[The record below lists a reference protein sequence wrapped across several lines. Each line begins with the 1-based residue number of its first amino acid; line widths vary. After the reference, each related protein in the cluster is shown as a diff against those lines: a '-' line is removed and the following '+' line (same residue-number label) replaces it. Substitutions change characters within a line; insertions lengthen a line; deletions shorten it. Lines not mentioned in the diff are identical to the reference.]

1 MTDHIANVGFDHQ
14 SAPRLATLVQDA
26 EALFKAERFVEAMA
40 VFDTAAQLHPP
51 HSTVLIRL
59 AGLST
64 RMGQLDKAQA
74 YLSVLRERFP
84 DFQWTPMVEGDLAM
98 ARLDYARAIALYRE
112 AQTRMPDKAAIKTR
126 LDEAVAEHAREFSWN
141 APVEI
146 EIWPASGPST
156 FLEVAPQ
163 DRVLVVSWDLGH
175 NVAGRGITM
184 AETICDTRPTAM
196 AGPLFPTY
204 GDALWSPLAEA
215 DRRVPIAG
223 WRAPHFRHF
232 LEGALK
238 LVKTWPAA
246 TVWVSKPRFPG
257 LLIGLLYREI
267 LGARIICD
275 LDDDELAFVKGS
287 APRDFNSF
295 LAEFNPQDWDRPHGR
310 TWTELGMGILPFVDA
325 VTSCNPV
332 LASRNT
338 ATLVRHGR
346 SRIAAQNAMARRDA
360 TRSELGYT
368 PSDRVVL
375 FLGTPRRHKG
385 LVELAHAV
393 VALNRPDVELCI
405 VGSVADPDMERELSA
420 IPGLKLRRIGA
431 QPFSRVLDLNA
442 VADVVVLLQDHD
454 SPITQSQTPAKLTDA
469 IAVGTPVLVTE
480 AGPVADVIASGAAMA
495 IRKGDILVHRLE
507 AALAADRQSGHAHP
521 FFANEMSYEAN
532 RPRALQAIAAAHA
545 APPRVYPDMPGLLS
559 FLRREMPGVLSSD
572 IGTLTAPWLAHA
584 TAPAPLVDPDQPINV
599 VFFWKQNDSGL
610 YGRRQDMLLHELSL
624 RPEVGR
630 ILHID
635 APFPVTDFR
644 VHTNPMRAPVN
655 AEGPIIAATTLA
667 RMTGLADEGNIHRRS
682 FLIGTPGQTMLGR
695 PVHSH
700 ESFPNA
706 VEAWMDDLD
715 MRTNCIAWVC
725 PVVQGFEQVQQRLRF
740 PFVIGDY
747 IDDQRCWPMSEQ
759 RRRKI
764 EQNYRFMAQT
774 VDVAIT
780 NCAAM
785 QEALKQES
793 LAPLLVPN
801 GIDMRAEMPVA
812 APEITRLGGPVIGY
826 CGNMDDRFD
835 FELVEAL
842 AQARPQWQIVLIGK
856 LSRPAHRERMTA
868 LPNVHLLGIR
878 PYDQAR
884 ACIAGFDVAIVPHER
899 SDLSDRMNPLKVYV
913 YRALGLPVVAT
924 DIANLDDLRDD
935 LTIAEGADGFVTAI
949 EAALVRVAK
958 QGRRFLPPDLRASLS
973 WQNRMDTI
981 WSEVDQRL
989 RSKMSG
995 SV

>member
-1 MTDHIANVGFDHQ
+1 MTDHIANVGFDQ
-14 SAPRLATLVQDA
+14 KSAPPLATLVRDA
-26 EALFKAERFVEAMA
+26 EALHKAERFAEAMA
-40 VFDTAAQLHPP
+40 LFEIAAQLYPP
-51 HSTVLIRL
+51 DSTVLIRL
-59 AGLST
+59 AALST
-64 RMGQLDKAQA
+64 RMGQLDKAQD
-74 YLSVLRERFP
+74 YLDVLRQRFP
-84 DFQWTPMVEGDLAM
+84 NFQWTSMVEGDLAM
-98 ARLDYARAIALYRE
+98 ARLDYNRAIALYRE
-112 AQTRMPDKAAIKTR
+112 AMNRMPDLAAVRTR
-126 LDEAVAEHAREFSWN
+126 LNQAVEEHAREISWKT
-141 APVEI
+141 PVEI
-146 EIWPASGPST
+146 EIWPASGPSR
-156 FLEVAPQ
+156 FLEADPQ

-184 AETICDTRPTAM
+184 AETICDARPTAM
-196 AGPLFPTY
+196 AGPLFPAY
-204 GDALWSPLAEA
+204 GDALWAPLAEA

-232 LEGALK
+232 LEGALM
-238 LVKTWPAA
+238 LVKTWPAE

-257 LLIGLLYREI
+257 LLIGMLYREI

-275 LDDDELAFVKGS
+275 LDDDELAFVKGT
-287 APRDFNSF
+287 APRDFDSF
-295 LAEFNPQDWDRPHGR
+295 LAELNPQDWDRPHGR
-310 TWTELGMGILPFVDA
+310 TWTELGMGMLPHVDA
-325 VTSCNPV
+325 VTACNPV
-332 LASRNT
+332 LASRNN

-346 SRIAAQNAMARRDA
+346 SHHAAQDAIARREA
-360 TRSELGYT
+360 TRAELGYA

-420 IPGLKLRRIGA
+420 IPGLRMRRIGA

-469 IAVGTPVLVTE
+469 IAVGTPVLVTD

-495 IRKGDILVHRLE
+495 IRKGDDLSSRLA
-507 AALAADRQSGHAHP
+507 AALRVERPSGRTHP
-521 FFANEMSYEAN
+521 FFATEMSYEAN
-532 RPRALQAIAAAHA
+532 RPRALQAIATAHA
-545 APPRVYPDMPGLLS
+545 SPPRSYPDMPALSS
-559 FLRREMPGVLSSD
+559 FLRREMPGVLSPEV
-572 IGTLTAPWLAHA
+572 GRLAAPWLARPS
-584 TAPAPLVDPDQPINV
+584 APAPLVDPDRPINV

-635 APFPVTDFR
+635 APFPVTDLR
-644 VHTNPMRAPVN
+644 AHTNPMREPVN
-655 AEGPIIAATTLA
+655 AEAPIITANTLS
-667 RMTGLADEGNIHRRS
+667 RMTGLTDSGKIHRRS
-682 FLIGTPGQTMLGR
+682 FLVGTPGQTLLGR
-695 PVHSH
+695 PVHNR

-706 VEAWMDDLD
+706 VEAWIEDLD
-715 MRTNCIAWVC
+715 MRDNCIAWVC

-764 EQNYRFMAQT
+764 EQNYDFMAET
-774 VDVAIT
+774 VDVAIA
-780 NCAAM
+780 NCASM
-785 QEALKQES
+785 QEALRKES
-793 LAPLLVPN
+793 LSPLLVPN
-801 GIDMRAEMPVA
+801 GIDMRAELPVA
-812 APEITRLGGPVIGY
+812 APEITGLDGPVIGY

-835 FELVEAL
+835 FELVETLAL
-842 AQARPQWQIVLIGK
+842 ARPNWHIVLIGK
-856 LSRPAHRERMTA
+856 LSRPASRDRMKA

-913 YRALGLPVVAT
+913 YRTLGLPVVST

-935 LTIAEGADGFVTAI
+935 LTIAEDADGFVIAI
-949 EAALVRVAK
+949 EAALERLAK
-958 QGRRFLPPDLRASLS
+958 EGRRFLPPDLSASLS

-989 RSKMSG
+989 RAKMSL
-995 SV
+995 ST

>member
-14 SAPRLATLVQDA
+14 SAPRLETLVQDA
-26 EALFKAERFVEAMA
+26 EVFHKADRFAEAMA
-40 VFDTAAQLHPP
+40 VYEIASKHYPP
-51 HSTVLIRL
+51 NRTVLIRL
-59 AGLST
+59 AGLSV
-64 RMGQLDKAQA
+64 RMGQLDKAQE
-74 YLSVLRERFP
+74 YLGDMRRYFP
-84 DFQWTPMVEGDLAM
+84 DFQWTPMVEGDLAV
-98 ARLDYARAIALYRE
+98 ARFDYTKAIAHYRE
-112 AQTRMPDKAAIKTR
+112 ALGRMPDQTAVKTR
-126 LDEAVAEHAREFSWN
+126 LDNALAEHAREFSWN

-146 EIWPASGPST
+146 EIWPASGPSR
-156 FLEVAPQ
+156 FLEAPPQ

-223 WRAPHFRHF
+223 WRAPHFHHF

-332 LASRNT
+332 LASRNS

-346 SRIAAQNAMARRDA
+346 SQIAAQNAMARRDA
-360 TRSELGYT
+360 TRSEFGYA

-495 IRKGDILVHRLE
+495 IRKGDVLVRRLE
-507 AALAADRQSGHAHP
+507 AALAVDRQSGHAHP
-521 FFANEMSYEAN
+521 FFTTEMSYEAN

-545 APPRVYPDMPGLLS
+545 AAPRVYPDMPGLLS
-559 FLRREMPGVLSSD
+559 FLRREMPGVLSPD
-572 IGTLTAPWLAHA
+572 IGTLSTPWLAP
-584 TAPAPLVDPDQPINV
+584 TSAPAPLVDPDQPINV

-635 APFPVTDFR
+635 APFPVTDLR

-655 AEGPIIAATTLA
+655 AEAPIIAATTLA

-682 FLIGTPGQTMLGR
+682 FLIGSQGQTMLGR

-700 ESFPNA
+700 VSFPNA

-725 PVVQGFEQVQQRLRF
+725 PVVQGFEEVQQRLRF

-785 QEALKQES
+785 QEALTQES
-793 LAPLLVPN
+793 LSPLLVPN

-842 AQARPQWQIVLIGK
+842 ARARPQWQIVLIGK
-856 LSRPAHRERMTA
+856 LSRPAHRDRMTA

-935 LTIAEGADGFVTAI
+935 LTIAEDADGFVTAI
-949 EAALVRVAK
+949 EAALVRVTK
-958 QGRRFLPPDLRASLS
+958 QGRRFLPLDLRASLS

-989 RSKMSG
+989 RFKMSR